1 MTKAPAD
8 LKNTLGLLYF
18 THGCLVFSLNI
29 FQPSHCWLRDMVIQ
43 LSLSL
48 TDLLDKFSNISEG
61 LSNYSIIDKL
71 GKIVDD
77 LVECMEE
84 NAPKVMW

>member
-1 MTKAPAD
+1 
-8 LKNTLGLLYF
+8 
-18 THGCLVFSLNI
+18 
-29 FQPSHCWLRDMVIQ
+29 MVIQ

-71 GKIVDD
+71 TKIVDD

-84 NAPKVMW
+84 NAPKVT

>member
-1 MTKAPAD
+1 
-8 LKNTLGLLYF
+8 
-18 THGCLVFSLNI
+18 
-29 FQPSHCWLRDMVIQ
+29 MVEQ
-43 LSLSL
+43 LSVSL

-71 GKIVDD
+71 VKIVDD

-84 NAPKVMW
+84 HSFEVTLYSLGLLLTALL

>member
-1 MTKAPAD
+1 MTAFIA
-8 LKNTLGLLYF
+8 LGLPHYI
-18 THGCLVFSLNI
+18 HGCLVFSLNL
-29 FQPSHCWLRDMVIQ
+29 FQPSHCWLRNMVVQ

-71 GKIVDD
+71 VKIVDD

-84 NAPKVMW
+84 NAPKVTW

>member
-1 MTKAPAD
+1 
-8 LKNTLGLLYF
+8 
-18 THGCLVFSLNI
+18 
-29 FQPSHCWLRDMVIQ
+29 MVVQ

-71 GKIVDD
+71 VKIVDD

-84 NAPKVMW
+84 NAPKVTW